1 MIIADLD
8 HHKFIDIDFGL
19 NILGGVLISANFQN
33 RRNQFFSASGIL
45 LGVATLGA
53 TASAQGTFGANTEV
67 FVDSEVNTVNGLIV
81 SSGSSSSSSV
91 ATSQP

>member
-8 HHKFIDIDFGL
+8 HHKFIDIDFGV
-19 NILGGVLISANFQN
+19 NILGGVLISKSSHNGGSKFI
-33 RRNQFFSASGIL
+33 SASGIL
-45 LGVATLGA
+45 LGMTTLAA
-53 TASAQGTFGANTEV
+53 TASAQGTFGATTEV
-67 FVDSEVNTVNGLIV
+67 FIDSEVNTINGLIV